1 MPHRLHVAPVTSSS
15 QLQRALSPG
24 QADDYGTLDGETL
37 VVEDAATAERLVE
50 RYPNVSW
57 TDDATD
63 APTPDERSVT
73 RGTVEPDSASYDC
86 GVNGCSR
93 SVDSPD
99 DACWQHEED

>member
-1 MPHRLHVAPVTSSS
+1 MSHRLHVAPVASSN

-37 VVEDAATAERLVE
+37 VVEDAATAERLVK
-50 RYPNVSW
+50 RYPNVGWADDSGD
-57 TDDATD
+57 DDAS
-63 APTPDERSVT
+63 DEASVT
-73 RGTVEPDSASYDC
+73 RGTVEADSASYDC

-93 SVDSPD
+93 SVNSPD

>member
-1 MPHRLHVAPVTSSS
+1 MSHRLHVAPVASSS

-24 QADDYGTLDGETL
+24 QADDCGTLDGDTL
-37 VVEDAATAERLVE
+37 VVEDAATAERLVK

-57 TDDATD
+57 TDDSGDD
-63 APTPDERSVT
+63 APDEASVT
-73 RGTVEPDSASYDC
+73 RGTVEADSASYDC

-93 SVDSPD
+93 SVDSPS